1 MHRLQATQYQILDEK
16 KSSIA
21 SFKSVNL
28 LLLLF
33 IFTYGEPFIITG
45 LITLS
50 LERRALTQ
58 RFFWIHKIRM
68 NRTKLC
74 SQISTL
80 CMGKPC
86 KFPYFTFGY
95 DKVGFGNSIWTNWI
109 IWISKLLSRISRVK
123 TIFFGHFSIQSNQ
136 IYQNDIII
144 RKIITFWLENAI
156 EKVLNGCG
164 WFCVGIW

>member
-33 IFTYGEPFIITG
+33 IFTYEEPFIITG

-80 CMGKPC
+80 CMGKTVQISVFHFWIWQSRFW
-86 KFPYFTFGY
+86 KFYLNKLNNLNLKATLKNLESENYFFRTF
-95 DKVGFGNSIWTNWI
+95 FNSIE
-109 IWISKLLSRISRVK
+109 
-123 TIFFGHFSIQSNQ
+123 SNLPKWH
-136 IYQNDIII
+136 NH
-144 RKIITFWLENAI
+144 
-156 EKVLNGCG
+156 
-164 WFCVGIW
+164 